1 MAMSDPLREFHPTP
15 LKINGHLGQFE
26 DEAVTRLL
34 EIATEKCI
42 PLRDLCKSLFKDYKF
57 GLGLIRRNSGRS
69 EFLIP
74 ASAVDAADRV
84 LSQWVVASYR
94 DNS

>member
-1 MAMSDPLREFHPTP
+1 MVLR
-15 LKINGHLGQFE
+15 FE

-34 EIATEKCI
+34 DLAAEKNI
-42 PLRDLCKSLFKDYKF
+42 PVRDLCESLFKDYEF

-74 ASAVDAADRV
+74 AEAVDAPDRV
-84 LSQWVVASYR
+84 LSQWVVASHR

>member
-1 MAMSDPLREFHPTP
+1 MCE
-15 LKINGHLGQFE
+15 
-26 DEAVTRLL
+26 
-34 EIATEKCI
+34 
-42 PLRDLCKSLFKDYKF
+42 SLFNGYKF

-69 EFLIP
+69 EVLIP
-74 ASAVDAADRV
+74 ASAVDATDRV